1 MADII
6 NPNPPTLAAFDKL
19 WLTNLI
25 INFREPKL
33 IAALAPYN
41 GTFTLNNNTVKLSFD
56 LLVKRS
62 EDAALDAV
70 MTALVAEIDRQA
82 GREGARIL
90 SVSAA
95 NPTGRVRATIIFD
108 DGVTHVIPDCFA
120 LAATDAT
127 FAGVLQGTLA
137 EVARQAGLP
146 FQ

>member
-6 NPNPPTLAAFDKL
+6 NPNPPILAAFDKL

-41 GTFTLNNNTVKLSFD
+41 GTFTLPSTVKLSFD
-56 LLVKRS
+56 LRVKRS

-120 LAATDAT
+120 LAATDTA

-137 EVARQAGLP
+137 EVARQADLAVV
-146 FQ
+146 